1 MVSTQHHS
9 LETLNPEKFRDIH
22 NAFRKMVL
30 NGSVSNQPKAKNMP
44 DLVLDKKLN
53 EDAKKWAEKCV
64 YKHEA
69 KIADGENLAVSGD
82 ISENPVELWFDK
94 HKTYKFGKLTSETS
108 TQTDPYTQVVWGK
121 TKRLGCYQ
129 NFCETMKDNEGK
141 SIGQAYF
148 SVCRYSPRIGVLF
161 IPTPLSL
168 ERSSFCSGLVIP
180 SSSAVHIQWPCRELN
195 LGHLTCEANVL
206 LLHQRALGAAGFSRL
221 NRRTRSRLSD
231 GISHNQDSYWVV
243 DQSGT
248 PITSHMRER
257 AHLFRRENSDASNV
271 RWWSSGNTLASHV
284 TYPAF
289 KSGHDHWICTADEAY
304 SERSSS
310 PVVTRS
316 PRMSDIL
323 IWCEYVKEICTSP
336 NFFHAS
342 TGSTFFLL
350 QH

>member
-148 SVCRYSPRIGVLF
+148 SVCRYSPRN
-161 IPTPLSL
+161 SQ
-168 ERSSFCSGLVIP
+168 SG
-180 SSSAVHIQWPCRELN
+180 
-195 LGHLTCEANVL
+195 
-206 LLHQRALGAAGFSRL
+206 
-221 NRRTRSRLSD
+221 
-231 GISHNQDSYWVV
+231 HNQDSYWVV

-323 IWCEYVKEICTSP
+323 IWEFADGQASYEHLKLPKKEAAMNRFLIQIYIGVAERARIINCPMPPRAIGDMAYPRFSLTS
-336 NFFHAS
+336 
-342 TGSTFFLL
+342 
-350 QH
+350 